1 MFGYQRVH
9 HEQPCKAKT
18 GKPTVTK
25 IGDEG
30 EHEELTWNIGPVVS
44 TAGDS
49 VMVIA
54 GVFFALNTKIR
65 RLYSV
70 RHTQ

>member
-30 EHEELTWNIGPVVS
+30 EHEEKWTLMKISSFGFDGLDFNS
-44 TAGDS
+44 
-49 VMVIA
+49 
-54 GVFFALNTKIR
+54 FFHMMCENDGKP
-65 RLYSV
+65 SNMFK
-70 RHTQ
+70 H